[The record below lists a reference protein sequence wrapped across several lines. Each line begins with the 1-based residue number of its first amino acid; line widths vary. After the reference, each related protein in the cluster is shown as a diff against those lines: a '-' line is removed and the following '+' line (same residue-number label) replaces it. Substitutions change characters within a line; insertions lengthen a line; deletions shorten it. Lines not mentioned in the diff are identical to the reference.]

1 MPAVFISHSSA
12 NKTFVKRLAMDL
24 AQRGFEVWYDEWRL
38 DVGARLT
45 ETIRA
50 SLGASSFVL
59 VAMSAEMLASD
70 WVKREIDQAL
80 EIERTEKRDI
90 ILPVRLDDSE
100 LPASLANRL
109 YADFSQG
116 GYLSSLQTLCTQL
129 HRQLDG
135 LPAGLEPHREII
147 PLFVTREVDLDV
159 VQLEERV
166 AQLVARH
173 GTGYPVD
180 ATQFRLPDE
189 PEYRMLRRRM
199 LDRLENLKE
208 DPYYTADFA
217 IDFRHRYAAVLRD
230 EEALLRNL
238 ATLVSR
244 RGIAGGRFAFAT
256 ESYRWYWKLMRT
268 RILSALCTMQNPDLP
283 KSDQVGYDAT
293 RMDSRTEAVYGV
305 ARTAGVHVID
315 PATHD
320 YYSVDIDAASGLVR
334 DWESTYYAGPER
346 LMASGEMDML
356 AKWVI
361 PQALAQEGKFEHWD
375 AADRLLI
382 GLR

>member
-1 MPAVFISHSSA
+1 MAAIFISHSSS
-12 NKTFVKRLAMDL
+12 NKSFVKRLAMDL

-38 DVGARLT
+38 DIGARLT

-50 SLGASSFVL
+50 SVGASSFVL

-70 WVKREIDQAL
+70 WVKREIEQAL
-80 EIERTEKRDI
+80 EIEQAEKRDI

-116 GYLSSLQTLCTQL
+116 GYLRSLQTLSAQL

-135 LPAGLEPHREII
+135 LPAGLEPNREII
-147 PLFVTREVDLDV
+147 PLFVTGEVDLDV
-159 VQLEERV
+159 VQLEERIG
-166 AQLVARH
+166 QLVARH
-173 GTGYPVD
+173 GPQYVVD
-180 ATQFRLPDE
+180 PSQFRLPDE
-189 PEYRMLRRRM
+189 PEYQKLRSRM
-199 LDRLENLKE
+199 LDRMENLKD
-208 DPYYTADFA
+208 DPYYTAAFA
-217 IDFRHRYAAVLRD
+217 IDFRRRYSAFLQD

-238 ATLVSR
+238 ATLVTR

-268 RILSALCTMQNPDLP
+268 RIFSMLCQVQNPDLP
-283 KSDQVGYDAT
+283 KSEQVGYDAA
-293 RMDSRTEAVYGV
+293 RMDIRTEAVYGV
-305 ARTAGVHVID
+305 AETEGVHVID
-315 PATHD
+315 PLTHA
-320 YYSVDIDAASGLVR
+320 YYSVEIDAACQLVQ
-334 DWESTYYAGPER
+334 DWRKNYYDGPER
-346 LMASGEMDML
+346 LRAAGPMDML
-356 AKWVI
+356 AKWII

-375 AADRLLI
+375 TADRLLI

>member
-1 MPAVFISHSSA
+1 MAAIFISHSSA
-12 NKTFVKRLAMDL
+12 NKSFVKRLAMDL

-50 SLGASSFVL
+50 SVGASSFVL

-70 WVKREIDQAL
+70 WVKRELDQAL
-80 EIERTEKRDI
+80 EMERAEKRDI

-100 LPASLANRL
+100 LPADLANRL
-109 YADFSQG
+109 YADFSKG
-116 GYLSSLQTLCTQL
+116 SYLRSFQTLCAQL

-135 LPAGLEPHREII
+135 LPAGLEPNREII
-147 PLFVTREVDLDV
+147 PLFVTGVVDLDV

-173 GTGYPVD
+173 GAEYVVD
-180 ATQFRLPDE
+180 ASQFRLPDE
-189 PEYRMLRRRM
+189 PEYQKLRGRM
-199 LDRLENLKE
+199 LDRMENLTQ
-208 DPYYTADFA
+208 DPYYSADFA
-217 IDFRHRYAAVLRD
+217 IDFRHRYTAVLQY

-238 ATLVSR
+238 ATLVTM

-268 RILSALCTMQNPDLP
+268 RIFSMLRQVQSKALPE
-283 KSDQVGYDAT
+283 SEQVGYDAA
-293 RMDSRTEAVYGV
+293 RMDVRTEAVYGV
-305 ARTAGVHVID
+305 AETAGVHVID
-315 PATHD
+315 PLTHAF
-320 YYSVDIDAASGLVR
+320 YSVEIDAACRLVQEWR
-334 DWESTYYAGPER
+334 NDYYDGPER
-346 LMASGEMDML
+346 LMAAGPLDLL

-361 PQALAQEGKFEHWD
+361 PQALVREGKFEHWD
-375 AADRLLI
+375 TADRLLI